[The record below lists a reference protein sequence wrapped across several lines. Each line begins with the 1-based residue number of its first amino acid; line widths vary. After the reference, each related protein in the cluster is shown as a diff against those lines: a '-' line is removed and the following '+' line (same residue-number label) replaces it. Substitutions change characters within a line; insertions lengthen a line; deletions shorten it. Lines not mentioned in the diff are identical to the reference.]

1 MAFLSQL
8 RERHLQPEWMDRP
21 DLDARQ
27 HQDALRGLERLNRWS
42 GSAHILWRPLAR
54 LAAETPDR
62 PCRILDIATGGGD
75 VPRGLWRRAC
85 RAGISLA
92 LEGCDISPVAIAH
105 AQQRCAEQA
114 AEVRFFQTDVL
125 RDPLPSG
132 YDAVISSLFLHHLTQ
147 QQAIDLLRRMAAAG
161 RLVLVNDLARS
172 RRGFLLAWFATRILS
187 RSKVVHFDG
196 PRSVEGAFTPDEA
209 RRLAEAAGLAGVTV
223 ERRWPC
229 RFLLSW
235 RRPPSSDPL
244 PHPMGE
250 RV

>member
-1 MAFLSQL
+1 MAFLGQL

-21 DLDARQ
+21 DLDVRR
-27 HQDALRGLERLNRWS
+27 HQDALHGLERLNRWS
-42 GSAHILWRPLAR
+42 GSARILWRPLAR

-85 RAGISLA
+85 RAGVSLA

-161 RLVLVNDLARS
+161 RLVLVNDLVRS
-172 RRGFLLAWFATRILS
+172 RRGFLLAWFATRLLS
-187 RSKVVHFDG
+187 RSEVVHFDG

-209 RRLAEAAGLAGVTV
+209 RRLAEAAGLAGATV

-235 RRPPSSDPL
+235 RRPPASDPL
-244 PHPMGE
+244 PSGE